1 VGAIETAATRS
12 SAGPQKVII
21 LADGAKSIWG
31 IAEEYFPGATEIV
44 DLYHAREHLAKVA
57 KLLYG
62 VNTPQSQERL
72 AARRDELDEGN
83 VEAVIAALSGSRLG
97 DSETQEE
104 VQTQI
109 EYFRGNGPGCVM
121 PNSAARACSWDRAW
135 LRPAGRRSS
144 ASASSCQAC
153 IGTSGAPN
161 AIIAPRC
168 HQLSGRWEELWESR
182 ATG

>member
-97 DSETQEE
+97 DSAKLKKKCKRRLNT
-104 VQTQI
+104 
-109 EYFRGNGPGCVM
+109 
-121 PNSAARACSWDRAW
+121 SAAMARMRYAEFRSQG
-135 LRPAGRRSS
+135 LFVGSGVVEAGWKTIFS
-144 ASASSCQAC
+144 
-153 IGTSGAPN
+153 
-161 AIIAPRC
+161 
-168 HQLSGRWEELWESR
+168 
-182 ATG
+182 